1 MLDESGAGG
10 PQPLEWGGDAAAT
23 GPSQGVPSEG
33 YQPPGYQPPAADTAP
48 PPAQPPA
55 GTDGSPSQPAAPP
68 PSYWQ
73 HGDPLPWAG
82 SADAPALPPSQ
93 PPPQVD
99 VQQLHPATVAANERA
114 IVAHYSALISQAAD
128 HETQQ
133 HIDQQYRLA
142 LKEYR
147 LTVTE
152 QLQQVRAYQAEQQQ
166 QQIMVNMVPA
176 LREMHADE
184 LHRKT
189 GVPRDML
196 LVDYFTKQPL
206 WNHQAME
213 RQAAFLAQMGHAQRV
228 QERGGRDAGMAPTGQ
243 AAGDPGDIDKMSDE
257 QFRQFREQVRKS
269 QGRLLHRVS

>member
-1 MLDESGAGG
+1 MVDRIDAGGG
-10 PQPLEWGGDAAAT
+10 PQPLEWGGDSQAT

-33 YQPPGYQPPAADTAP
+33 YQPPGSPSAPEAAPTQQPLA
-48 PPAQPPA
+48 
-55 GTDGSPSQPAAPP
+55 TDPSPSQPAAPP
-68 PSYWQ
+68 QTYWKQ
-73 HGDPLPWAG
+73 GDPLPWDG
-82 SADAPALPPSQ
+82 SADAPALPATA

-99 VQQLHPATVAANERA
+99 IQQLHPAVISANEGR
-114 IVAHYSALISQAAD
+114 IVAHFSALISQ
-128 HETQQ
+128 TQDPAVQ
-133 HIDQQYRLA
+133 QQYDQQYRLA

-147 LTVTE
+147 LTVAE
-152 QLQQVRAYQAEQQQ
+152 QIQQVRAYQNEQQQ

-184 LHRKT
+184 LARKT

-196 LVDYFTKQPL
+196 LVDHFTKQPL

-213 RQAAFLAQMGHAQRV
+213 RQAQFLAQMGHAQRV

-243 AAGDPGDIDKMSDE
+243 AAGDPGDIDKMSAD